1 MLPNRQ
7 SGLSLVELMIALL
20 LSTFLILGVTQ
31 IYIDNKR
38 SYAFQQN
45 LSGNQESARYAQ
57 IFLQQTL
64 AKAGYKRR
72 PDESSDEVFKAVTAG
87 GCAFAKGQTVLFVS
101 ASEIC
106 IRYQPRD
113 HTERN
118 CLGNVI
124 DSSLTTPYTKRNNA
138 PIERLSL
145 DLSNG
150 KQTLKCSFVD
160 PEYPLVSET
169 SADIFN
175 NLADLRFELGVGS
188 AGNPQT
194 ITSFVKAATTAPV
207 LAVRYTTLFRSSA
220 GMQRDATSAD
230 TALANWIAL
239 TGATTAQVTAMKT
252 ADKGNLYQVAQNTVM
267 LRNLMP

>member
-7 SGLSLVELMIALL
+7 RGLSLVELMIALL

-38 SYAFQQN
+38 SYIFQQS

-57 IFLQQTL
+57 IFLQQTI
-64 AKAGYKRR
+64 AKAGYRRR
-72 PDESSDEVFKAVTAG
+72 PDESSEEVFKAVTAS
-87 GCAFAKGQTVLFVS
+87 GCAFTAAGQSVLFIS
-101 ASEIC
+101 SSEIC

-113 HTERN
+113 HTELN
-118 CLGNVI
+118 CQGNVI
-124 DSSLTTPYTKRNNA
+124 DNTLTSPYTKTNKVQV
-138 PIERLSL
+138 ERLHFDSTNQA
-145 DLSNG
+145 LSCNG
-150 KQTLKCSFVD
+150 AEV
-160 PEYPLVSET
+160 VS
-169 SADIFN
+169 
-175 NLADLRFELGVGS
+175 NLTDLRFELGVGS

-194 ITSFVKAATTAPV
+194 ITNFVKASTTDPV
-207 LAVRYTTLFRSSA
+207 LAVRYTTLFRSTA
-220 GMQRDATSAD
+220 GTQRDATTTD

-239 TGATTAQVTAMKT
+239 TGATAAQVNALKA

>member
-7 SGLSLVELMIALL
+7 RGLSLVELMIALL

-57 IFLQQTL
+57 IFLQQTI

-72 PDESSDEVFKAVTAG
+72 PDESSDDVFKAVTAG
-87 GCAFAKGQTVLFVS
+87 GCTFTTAGQSVLFVS
-101 ASEIC
+101 SSEIC

-118 CLGNVI
+118 CQGNVI
-124 DSSLTTPYTKRNNA
+124 DNTLTTPYTKTNTVQV
-138 PIERLSL
+138 ERLQFNST
-145 DLSNG
+145 N
-150 KQTLKCSFVD
+150 QTLTCNAAEV
-160 PEYPLVSET
+160 V
-169 SADIFN
+169 N
-175 NLADLRFELGVGS
+175 NLTDLRFELGVGS

-194 ITSFVKAATTAPV
+194 ITSFVKASTTAPV
-207 LAVRYTTLFRSSA
+207 LAVRYTTLFRSTA
-220 GMQRDATSAD
+220 GTQRDATSAD